1 MEKTSALKS
10 TLTGLAASLLL
21 IPVTTAVCAAA
32 TLKSGSAAETAA
44 LCAYVCVFVS
54 SFAGAFVAVKRSAAP
69 AAALISSGVVAVLLF
84 LAAVTASDSVS
95 FVPALCALAGGGLAA
110 LISGRK
116 KPHAKTH
123 GKPRPRRRK

>member
-32 TLKSGSAAETAA
+32 TLKSGSASETAA
-44 LCAYVCVFVS
+44 LCAYVCVFLS

-84 LAAVTASDSVS
+84 LAAVAASDSVS

-116 KPHAKTH
+116 KPRAGAH

>member
-44 LCAYVCVFVS
+44 LCAYVCVFLILP
-54 SFAGAFVAVKRSAAP
+54 FAKI
-69 AAALISSGVVAVLLF
+69 L
-84 LAAVTASDSVS
+84 
-95 FVPALCALAGGGLAA
+95 
-110 LISGRK
+110 
-116 KPHAKTH
+116 
-123 GKPRPRRRK
+123 